1 MLKPSRLSGIY
12 FVVMLSSAA
21 AIVSWPHSMSAQKP
35 AAIGIFTG
43 STDVGE
49 TLPGKTVFLTGKGKS
64 GGEYSVTGGGADM
77 WGDADAF
84 HFSWLKFAG
93 DAVFTADVQFP
104 PGVTAPLEKAV
115 LMFRANLDPGAAYAD
130 IAVHADGHTTL
141 QFRAVE
147 GEKTADSVLT
157 QAGPVTAPIRLR
169 IERKGDVFTT
179 WAGPADQPLTAT
191 SSTTISLAD
200 AATPVYVGIG
210 VCAHD
215 ANSVATVTFS
225 NVKIERKPHP

>member
-1 MLKPSRLSGIY
+1 MKSMRIPGFAFAISLSLAALLA
-12 FVVMLSSAA
+12 FSSNALL
-21 AIVSWPHSMSAQKP
+21 AQKP
-35 AAIGIFTG
+35 PPIGMFTG

-49 TLPGKTVFLTGKGKS
+49 TLRGKTVFHAGKGKA
-64 GGEYSVTGGGADM
+64 GDEYAVTGGGADM

-84 HFSWLKFAG
+84 HFSWLKFPG

-104 PGVTAPLEKAV
+104 AGVNVPLEKAV
-115 LMFRANLDPGAAYAD
+115 LMFRDNLDPGAAYAD
-130 IAVHADGHTTL
+130 IAVHADGHTTI
-141 QFRAVE
+141 QFRATE
-147 GEKTADSVLT
+147 GEKTEDTVLT
-157 QAGPVTAPIRLR
+157 HAAPVTAPIRLR

-191 SSTTISLAD
+191 STTTVVLED

-215 ANSVATVTFS
+215 AEAVATVTFS
-225 NVKIERKPHP
+225 NVKIERKPNP